1 MEREFPRTLKDF
13 NRYGEGFLFEHLG
26 MVFTRVEATEVIA
39 HIELQQHH
47 SGWHDYLHAGTLF
60 ALADSCAGYGCVKSL
75 PKSASGFTTVEA
87 KTNFLATVREG
98 LIECTARPLHT
109 GRSTQAWDAEIVA
122 KPSGKVLCLYRCT
135 QIILRPSSS

>member
-47 SGWHDYLHAGTLF
+47 SGGMIIFTLDHC
-60 ALADSCAGYGCVKSL
+60 LLWLIHVPVMVVLSRYPNL
-75 PKSASGFTTVEA
+75 QQAS
-87 KTNFLATVREG
+87 R
-98 LIECTARPLHT
+98 
-109 GRSTQAWDAEIVA
+109 RSRQ
-122 KPSGKVLCLYRCT
+122 R
-135 QIILRPSSS
+135 

>member
-47 SGWHDYLHAGTLF
+47 SGWRDYLHTGTLF
-60 ALADSCAGYGCVKSL
+60 TLADSCAGYGCVKSL
-75 PKSASGFTTVEA
+75 PESAAGFTTVEA
-87 KTNFLATVREG
+87 KINFLTTVREG
-98 LIECTARPLHT
+98 LIECTAQPLHT
-109 GRSTQAWDAEIVA
+109 GRRTQVWDAEVVA
-122 KPSGKVLCLYRCT
+122 KSSGKVLCSYRCT
-135 QIILRPSSS
+135 QIIL